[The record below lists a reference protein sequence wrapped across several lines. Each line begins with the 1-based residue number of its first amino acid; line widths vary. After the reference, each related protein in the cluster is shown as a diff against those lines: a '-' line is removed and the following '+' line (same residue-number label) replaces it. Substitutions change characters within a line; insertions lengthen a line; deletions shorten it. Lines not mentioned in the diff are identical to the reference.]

1 MGFYEAALIL
11 GFLSQALRSRVLR
24 TTMLY
29 IVSTPIGN
37 LKDIT
42 LRAIE
47 TLKNVDLIAA
57 EDTRHTGILLKHY
70 DIQTPQT
77 SYFEHN
83 KLKKADYLIGLMEEG
98 KDVALVSD
106 AGTPGI
112 SDPGYRLLNLAQ
124 ENDIEVTVIPGACAV
139 ISALTLSGLPMDRFC
154 FEGFLPVK
162 SSARQKKLAL
172 LKDEDRTVIF
182 YESPYRLLKSLKDID
197 EVLENPTVVVAREI
211 TKKFEEVK
219 RGTPS
224 ELIEYFSQKRVKGEI
239 VLLINLKG

>member
-1 MGFYEAALIL
+1 
-11 GFLSQALRSRVLR
+11 
-24 TTMLY
+24 MLY

-37 LKDIT
+37 LKDMT

-47 TLKNVDLIAA
+47 VLKDVDLIAA

-83 KLKKADYLIGLMEEG
+83 ESKKSAYLLGLLQEG
-98 KDVALVSD
+98 KDIALVSD

-112 SDPGYRLLNLAQ
+112 SDPGFRLIQAVQ
-124 ENDIEVTVIPGACAV
+124 ENDIPMTVVPGACAV
-139 ISALTLSGLPMDRFC
+139 IAALTLSGFPTDSFC

-162 SSARQKKLAL
+162 SSARRKKLQSLA
-172 LKDEDRTVIF
+172 DETRTLIF
-182 YESPYRLLKSLKDID
+182 YESPHRLTKALLDIE
-197 EVLENPTVVVAREI
+197 EVLDNPTVAVAREI

-219 RGTPS
+219 RGS
-224 ELIEYFSQKRVKGEI
+224 AKDLADHFSSKKVKGEI
-239 VLLINLKG
+239 VLLVQRHKR